1 MQELEKMILIEGPRD
16 FIFKDILRLYENKST
31 NIIQIGAIETF
42 DNWLFRL
49 GSGWSDIWF
58 GPHVKKYGGIFSVAD
73 ISIDHLANSNL
84 MAKQLNYD
92 VELYHGGGIDYLDDK
107 YDIYYLDGSNNP
119 KETLDQFNK
128 ILSFNKKNIHI
139 LVDDF
144 AIKGISIDLD
154 QYPFTVHKIEKG
166 LGVLFY
172 NG

>member
-1 MQELEKMILIEGPRD
+1 MQELEKMISLKSPRD
-16 FIFKDILRLYENKST
+16 DIFKDILKLYENKST

-42 DNWLFRL
+42 DNWLFRI

-58 GPHVKKYGGIFSVAD
+58 GPHVKKYGGIFSVID
-73 ISIDHLANSNL
+73 ISLDHLANSNL
-84 MAKQLNYD
+84 MSRQLGYN
-92 VELYHGGGIDYLDDK
+92 VKLNHGNGADYLSDE
-107 YDIYYLDGSNNP
+107 YDIYYLDGSNDP

-144 AIKGISIDLD
+144 AIKGILIDLNL
-154 QYPFTVHKIEKG
+154 YPFTIHRIEKG

-172 NG
+172 HG